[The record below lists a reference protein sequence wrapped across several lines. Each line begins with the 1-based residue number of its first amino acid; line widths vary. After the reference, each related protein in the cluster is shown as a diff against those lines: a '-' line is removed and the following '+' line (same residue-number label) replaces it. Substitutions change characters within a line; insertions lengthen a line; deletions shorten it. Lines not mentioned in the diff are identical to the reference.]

1 VISADA
7 AERPDYDRTPVV
19 VEAVVVR
26 YGEEHIIAH
35 GRNFEVVIDQKIP
48 AAFLEIRSPKGPYD
62 RRLVVRSEK
71 PLPEFHPFRQVGAV
85 VEFTTERKYLVGLFL
100 DPAKP
105 RDTPS
110 LTIEAVK
117 ALKKKEPNKSPEP
130 TPGSVTPRATTPIS
144 K

>member
-1 VISADA
+1 MNLRLATLLLAIALPAGA
-7 AERPDYDRTPVV
+7 AERPDYDRTPIA

-35 GRNFEVVIDQKIP
+35 GKDFEVVIDQKIP

-71 PLPEFHPFRQVGAV
+71 PLPESHPLRQIGAV

-117 ALKKKEPNKSPEP
+117 SLKKKEPNRSPER
-130 TPGSVTPRATTPIS
+130 TR
-144 K
+144 